1 MKYLFNTTLGC
12 GFEDVGVVWEFEY
25 DEDGIYNGE
34 IEKVIYKGIDISGCL
49 EVEELDMLEARAEL
63 QYLKQVEQMYE

>member
-12 GFEDVGVVWEFEY
+12 GFEDVGVVWDFEY

-34 IEKVIYKGIDISGCL
+34 IEKVIYKGVDISGCL
-49 EVEELDMLEARAEL
+49 EVEQLDMLEARAEL
-63 QYLKQVEQMYE
+63 QYLKQVEEMYE

>member
-12 GFEDVGVVWEFEY
+12 GFEDVGVVWDFEY

-34 IEKVIYKGIDISGCL
+34 IEKVIYKGVDISGCL
-49 EVEELDMLEARAEL
+49 EVQELDMLEARAEL

>member
-12 GFEDVGVVWEFEY
+12 GFEDVGVVWDFEY

-34 IEKVIYKGIDISGCL
+34 IEKVIYKGVDISGCL
-49 EVEELDMLEARAEL
+49 EVQELDMLEARAEL
-63 QYLKQVEQMYE
+63 QYLKQVEEMYE

>member
-12 GFEDVGVVWEFEY
+12 GFEDVGVVWDFEY

-63 QYLKQVEQMYE
+63 QYLKQVEEMYE

>member
-12 GFEDVGVVWEFEY
+12 GFEDVGVVWDFEY

-49 EVEELDMLEARAEL
+49 EVQQLDMLEARAEL
-63 QYLKQVEQMYE
+63 QYLKQVEEMYE

>member
-12 GFEDVGVVWEFEY
+12 GFEDVGVVWDFEY

-34 IEKVIYKGIDISGCL
+34 IEKVIYKGVDISGCL
-49 EVEELDMLEARAEL
+49 EVEQLDMLEARAEL
-63 QYLKQVEQMYE
+63 QYLTQVEEMYE

>member
-12 GFEDVGVVWEFEY
+12 GFEDVGVVWDFEY

-34 IEKVIYKGIDISGCL
+34 IEKVIYKGVDISGCL

-63 QYLKQVEQMYE
+63 QYLKQVEEMYE

>member
-12 GFEDVGVVWEFEY
+12 GFEDVGVVWDFEY

-34 IEKVIYKGIDISGCL
+34 IEKVIYKGVDISGCL
-49 EVEELDMLEARAEL
+49 EVEQLDMLEARAEL

>member
-34 IEKVIYKGIDISGCL
+34 IEKVIYKGVDISGCL
-49 EVEELDMLEARAEL
+49 EVEQLDMLEARAEL

>member
-12 GFEDVGVVWEFEY
+12 GFEDVGVVWDFEY

-34 IEKVIYKGIDISGCL
+34 IEKVIYKGVDISGCL
-49 EVEELDMLEARAEL
+49 EVEQLDMLEARAEL
-63 QYLKQVEQMYE
+63 QYLKQVEKMYE